1 MTLEE
6 QAIAAFRK
14 GLLKAN
20 SSQLLQFWAEA
31 ITLKGGNESVIFD
44 EMACRDIVAYTIIHF
59 INIRSATIFGGF
71 IRSHFSGK
79 PWHDIDIFSGN
90 DTPTEFMISLVEFLC
105 IVLCFQKHQISFH
118 RHSPSPYGASF
129 NLKIM
134 CSTPSCIPSSWTS
147 ENTTAIAHPLT
158 IIIKLDL
165 VRCTNQLLF
174 ETEYLKD
181 RLPVT
186 IGSCLQMQR
195 GVVTFR
201 STPRIRNRVDHWLPE
216 EIIDLLKN
224 GNDVKL
230 SLKRH
235 PPRTLKRAQQYR
247 EFYWYRI
254 TNMKKDWNLLTA
266 DGTEPA
272 SFSEEELRQLME
284 RMTMQKIQRA
294 NHIIEE

>member
-1 MTLEE
+1 
-6 QAIAAFRK
+6 
-14 GLLKAN
+14 
-20 SSQLLQFWAEA
+20 
-31 ITLKGGNESVIFD
+31 
-44 EMACRDIVAYTIIHF
+44 
-59 INIRSATIFGGF
+59 
-71 IRSHFSGK
+71 
-79 PWHDIDIFSGN
+79 
-90 DTPTEFMISLVEFLC
+90 
-105 IVLCFQKHQISFH
+105 
-118 RHSPSPYGASF
+118 
-129 NLKIM
+129 
-134 CSTPSCIPSSWTS
+134 
-147 ENTTAIAHPLT
+147 
-158 IIIKLDL
+158 
-165 VRCTNQLLF
+165 
-174 ETEYLKD
+174 
-181 RLPVT
+181 
-186 IGSCLQMQR
+186 MQR